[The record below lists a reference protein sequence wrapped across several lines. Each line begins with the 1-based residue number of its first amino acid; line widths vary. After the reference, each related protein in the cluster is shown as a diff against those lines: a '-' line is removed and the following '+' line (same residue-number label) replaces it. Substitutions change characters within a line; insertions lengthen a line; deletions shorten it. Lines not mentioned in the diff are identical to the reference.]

1 LHGLTKHLR
10 ASCVVKGF
18 GKGFISMI
26 SLQDRSIEKQITRID
41 KGTKIKENITLSE
54 RVKNDDLPEVSRL
67 FSSWWRDKN

>member
-1 LHGLTKHLR
+1 
-10 ASCVVKGF
+10 
-18 GKGFISMI
+18 MI